1 MSNLIERMRELLW
14 LDPTIP
20 INLAKLIRQD
30 QAHLL
35 PDELDKLLPTTK
47 FNNIQVEQVKEIIRN
62 LEDLDSIE
70 FNEIEEHYK
79 ISNEIL
85 GDYIDPEFE
94 NTDPKL
100 SKLNQNLHLLQVKFG
115 EVDIKNFA
123 VKKPNNVKFAKSA
136 FQRPDPLVLVD
147 NNPTE
152 AYSLL
157 LRRWDQSSASNM
169 GQLRII
175 DGVPGFA
182 VAIPEYMKISS
193 VIAYLDS
200 QHLDMSYEQKI
211 LILFVH
217 GFLGSESSF
226 SSFPLDLVQS
236 VRSLYGIPN
245 LEARVFPFFP
255 TKGDPNKAINF
266 LYNWL
271 LMNATYPEY
280 EAVIIMC
287 HSMGGLIAA
296 DAWRKIQKLQSNDP
310 IIPDTTKEFQ
320 MASAE
325 YQISKEETELLEQK
339 EEEKINQANE
349 TIKEQVKEKDNSG
362 WFGGWWSS
370 KSEEEKLEQ
379 VMEPVKVDI
388 NAPEAPSPYP
398 KDVELFNNVQTQLR
412 KGIRDY
418 GKAKINLV
426 ALISFDSPFY
436 GLNSNVF
443 TFAAGEHAADIIS
456 SYVPESHSSQVN
468 STLKYGSN
476 LASKTFVSSMNV
488 ASQLPSLAS
497 SAIYS
502 GAQTAKSIPSALYST
517 AAAIPGAAS
526 TVISTSTE
534 LPKTIYSKLPTKAE
548 AVEATTATVA
558 AIPSAVSYTASLVT
572 SVPGSLSSLWRYG
585 SNSTIVEDKDANDD
599 IKSELKTELKT
610 EGENEKS
617 TKETDEFSDKVELDG
632 EIITKESANMQLA
645 IKTKISN
652 EEFERAE
659 LLPIEEGYNWTPWVT
674 LGLTTAAVVGGAYYS
689 GGILALGTMTLVRRV
704 ALAYAVSHASEATHY
719 LRFLYPLWGES
730 QADADKRIEDMKKKV
745 DEGTF
750 FFKAY
755 YIQILPENEDP
766 DGRIKTFVKPP
777 PTATGYLFQPI
788 GSDTDNE
795 IAAHMHMFD
804 RQSNPGSYWNTIHQV
819 GRDVANIV
827 KFVRE

>member
-1 MSNLIERMRELLW
+1 M
-14 LDPTIP
+14 P
-20 INLAKLIRQD
+20 
-30 QAHLL
+30 
-35 PDELDKLLPTTK
+35 
-47 FNNIQVEQVKEIIRN
+47 
-62 LEDLDSIE
+62 
-70 FNEIEEHYK
+70 
-79 ISNEIL
+79 
-85 GDYIDPEFE
+85 
-94 NTDPKL
+94 
-100 SKLNQNLHLLQVKFG
+100 
-115 EVDIKNFA
+115 
-123 VKKPNNVKFAKSA
+123 
-136 FQRPDPLVLVD
+136 
-147 NNPTE
+147 
-152 AYSLL
+152 
-157 LRRWDQSSASNM
+157 
-169 GQLRII
+169 
-175 DGVPGFA
+175 
-182 VAIPEYMKISS
+182 
-193 VIAYLDS
+193 
-200 QHLDMSYEQKI
+200 YEQKT

-325 YQISKEETELLEQK
+325 YQISKEENEQLTQI

-349 TIKEQVKEKDNSG
+349 TIKEQVKEKEESSG
-362 WFGGWWSS
+362 WFSGWWSS
-370 KSEEEKLEQ
+370 KSEDEKLEQ
-379 VMEPVKVDI
+379 VMEPVTVDI

-398 KDVELFNNVQTQLR
+398 KDVQLFNNSQTQLK
-412 KGIRDY
+412 KGIKDF

-456 SYVPESHSSQVN
+456 SYVPESHSLQVN

-476 LASKTFVSSMNV
+476 LASNAFVSSMNV

-502 GAQTAKSIPSALYST
+502 SAQTAKAIPSALYST
-517 AAAIPGAAS
+517 AASIPGAAS
-526 TVISTSTE
+526 TVISTSAE
-534 LPKTIYSKLPTKAE
+534 LPKTIYSKLPTKAK

-558 AIPSAVSYTASLVT
+558 AIPSAVSYTASLVST
-572 SVPGSLSSLWRYG
+572 VPSSLSSLWRYG
-585 SNSTIVEDKDANDD
+585 SNSTIVEDNPDEKENPEEKENPKEKENPE
-599 IKSELKTELKT
+599 KSEEKIAVNDNNNAVDEISKKVQELIV
-610 EGENEKS
+610 
-617 TKETDEFSDKVELDG
+617 DD
-632 EIITKESANMQLA
+632 EIITNEAANMQLS
-645 IKTKISN
+645 INTNVKEDELN
-652 EEFERAE
+652 RPE
-659 LLPIEEGYNWTPWVT
+659 LLPIEDGYNWTPWVT

-730 QADADKRIEDMKKKV
+730 QADADSRIEEMKKKV
-745 DEGTF
+745 EEGSF

-755 YIQILPENEDP
+755 YIQILPDKDDN

-777 PTATGYLFQPI
+777 PKATGYLFQPI
-788 GSDTDNE
+788 GSDSDNE
-795 IAAHMHMFD
+795 IVAHMHMFD
-804 RQSNPGSYWNTIHQV
+804 RQTNPGSYWDNIHKV

-827 KFVRE
+827 RFVRE

>member
-1 MSNLIERMRELLW
+1 M
-14 LDPTIP
+14 P
-20 INLAKLIRQD
+20 
-30 QAHLL
+30 
-35 PDELDKLLPTTK
+35 
-47 FNNIQVEQVKEIIRN
+47 
-62 LEDLDSIE
+62 
-70 FNEIEEHYK
+70 
-79 ISNEIL
+79 
-85 GDYIDPEFE
+85 
-94 NTDPKL
+94 
-100 SKLNQNLHLLQVKFG
+100 
-115 EVDIKNFA
+115 
-123 VKKPNNVKFAKSA
+123 
-136 FQRPDPLVLVD
+136 
-147 NNPTE
+147 
-152 AYSLL
+152 
-157 LRRWDQSSASNM
+157 
-169 GQLRII
+169 
-175 DGVPGFA
+175 
-182 VAIPEYMKISS
+182 
-193 VIAYLDS
+193 
-200 QHLDMSYEQKI
+200 YEQKI

-217 GFLGSESSF
+217 GFLGSENSF

-236 VRSLYGIPN
+236 VRSLYAIPN

-271 LMNATYPEY
+271 LMNATFPEY

-325 YQISKEETELLEQK
+325 YQISKEENEQLSQK
-339 EEEKINQANE
+339 EEEKLNQANE
-349 TIKEQVKEKDNSG
+349 TIKEQAKEKEQSSG
-362 WFGGWWSS
+362 WFGSWWSS

-379 VMEPVKVDI
+379 VMEPVTVDI

-398 KDVELFNNVQTQLR
+398 KDVELFSSSQMQLK
-412 KGIRDY
+412 KGIKDF

-476 LASKTFVSSMNV
+476 LASNAFVSSMNV

-497 SAIYS
+497 SAIYT

-517 AAAIPGAAS
+517 AASIPGAAS
-526 TVISTSTE
+526 TVISTSAE

-548 AVEATTATVA
+548 AVEATSATVA
-558 AIPSAVSYTASLVT
+558 AIPSAVSYTASLVS
-572 SVPGSLSSLWRYG
+572 SVPGSLSNLWRYG
-585 SNSTIVEDKDANDD
+585 SNATIVDDNAQAEEKKEIDKDTQENTIAKEVED
-599 IKSELKTELKT
+599 LKI
-610 EGENEKS
+610 
-617 TKETDEFSDKVELDG
+617 DG
-632 EIITKESANMQLA
+632 EIITEETANMQLTV
-645 IKTKISN
+645 KTTV
-652 EEFERAE
+652 EEEDFNRAE
-659 LLPIEEGYNWTPWVT
+659 LLPIEDGYNWTPWVT
-674 LGLTTAAVVGGAYYS
+674 LGITTAAVVGGAYYS

-730 QADADKRIEDMKKKV
+730 QAEADNRIEEMKKKV
-745 DEGTF
+745 EEGSF

-755 YIQILPENEDP
+755 YIQILPEKEDTE
-766 DGRIKTFVKPP
+766 GRIKTFVKPP
-777 PTATGYLFQPI
+777 PKSISYLFQPI
-788 GSDTDNE
+788 GSDSDNE

-804 RQSNPGSYWNTIHQV
+804 RQVNPGSYWDNIHKV